1 MNLTSILK
9 RKAFQ
14 TVIIFIAICIPAVF
28 IICREQPPPVKTVIY
43 KDHVIS
49 LLKDN
54 SIEAISLSKWELNRR
69 FTSALQKEDPEH
81 LFSDTKTLAMV
92 NRKGAYIWSDDEFCW
107 KEAAK
112 LLSTGN
118 DILAFL
124 LLDQRPFLVYPTKL
138 VDLSKKRTYDV
149 PTLKWLKT
157 KYLSLQAIYINKN
170 KLWLG
175 TGFGEWGGH
184 LLVLDIDNGQWIQA
198 YNPFFYINSIIGEND
213 GTIWIAWAM
222 SHFIENSKIIPI
234 TNQDKKAAF
243 LKDSYLQVISYNKY
257 DGRIYGIDRNYL
269 VRYNNGILEQVADL
283 GEMRYVRNKYAVG
296 VLPAIDD
303 LLIVDKDVF
312 LIPHKIE
319 GLFLY
324 EKGGLKKLQESK
336 STAYWFI
343 ARYNEL
349 KEQYKI
355 LRLRIE
361 LWLLW
366 LKVVYFDQALPNSD
380 IQKCIKHGTENMLY
394 KVLREDKAKGK
405 DSLKKISY
413 AVHTT
418 MQKKQ

>member
-1 MNLTSILK
+1 L
-9 RKAFQ
+9 
-14 TVIIFIAICIPAVF
+14 AICIPTVF
-28 IICREQPPPVKTVIY
+28 IICREQPPPVKTVVY
-43 KDHVIS
+43 KDHVMSI
-49 LLKDN
+49 LKDN

-69 FTSALQKEDPEH
+69 FTTALQKEDPEH

-92 NRKGAYIWSDDEFCW
+92 NRKGAYIWSDDEVCW

-118 DILAFL
+118 DINDILEIVLF
-124 LLDQRPFLVYPTKL
+124 DQRPFLVYPTKV
-138 VDLSKKRTYDV
+138 VDLSKNRIYDV

-157 KYLSLQAIYINKN
+157 KNLSLQAIHINKN
-170 KLWLG
+170 KLWFG

-184 LLVLDIDNGQWIQA
+184 LLILDIDNGQWIQA
-198 YNPFFYINSIIGEND
+198 YNPFFYVNSITGDND
-213 GTIWIAWAM
+213 ETIWVAWAM
-222 SHFIENSKIIPI
+222 SHFIENSKLIPI
-234 TNQDKKAAF
+234 TSQDKKAVF
-243 LKDSYLQVISYNKY
+243 LKNSYIQVISHDKY
-257 DGRIYGIDRNYL
+257 DGHIHGIDRNYL
-269 VRYNNGILEQVADL
+269 VRYNNGILEQLADL
-283 GEMRYVRNKYAVG
+283 GEMRYVRNKYAIG

-324 EKGGLKKLQESK
+324 EKGVIKKLQESK

-366 LKVVYFDQALPNSD
+366 LKLKYFGPVKTVKKALPNSD
-380 IQKCIKHGTENMLY
+380 IQKCTKHGTENMLY
-394 KVLREDKAKGK
+394 KVLKEDKAKGK
-405 DSLKKISY
+405 DSLRKISY